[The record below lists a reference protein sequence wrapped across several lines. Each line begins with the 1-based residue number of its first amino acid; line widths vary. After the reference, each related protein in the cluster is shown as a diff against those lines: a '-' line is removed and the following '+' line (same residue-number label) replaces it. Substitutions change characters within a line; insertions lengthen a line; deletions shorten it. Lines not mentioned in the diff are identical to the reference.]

1 MCSVA
6 KLAAILSALFAI
18 AYAAVRPAPS
28 RGKMPAD
35 VRGLAARV
43 AAHPADWMA
52 ASALA
57 ERALDA
63 PVPDRIALWRASSA
77 LAISMAP
84 YRPEPRTAFA
94 RSAFFHWGELSD
106 ADRKAVLDAYAP
118 VLLDDSR
125 TFMTMSQTL
134 YALTGDLGYL
144 RRAQPPRA
152 DTARRVAWI
161 AGTYGRFDDYRAI
174 RAEIER
180 QYGESTARPEGNP
193 ADSRTVEAAHGLD
206 VTVATVMT
214 DEVPPYVEIYV
225 DDARRAEGVVAGQQ
239 TFAVPIGG
247 AGEHRL
253 EVRLANP
260 ITRNGT
266 PRRVRVV
273 SVQAL

>member
-1 MCSVA
+1 MA
-6 KLAAILSALFAI
+6 KFVAILSALFAV
-18 AYAAVRPAPS
+18 AYAVVRPAPS
-28 RGKMPAD
+28 RGALPAD

-43 AAHPADWMA
+43 ASHPSDWMA

-57 ERALDA
+57 EKALDA
-63 PVPDRIALWRASSA
+63 PVRDRLALWRASSA
-77 LAISMAP
+77 LAISSAP

-94 RSAFFHWGELSD
+94 RAAFFHWGELSD
-106 ADRKAVLDAYAP
+106 ADRKAVLGAYAP
-118 VLLDDSR
+118 VLLGDPR

-134 YALTGDLGYL
+134 YALTDDLGYL
-144 RRAQPPRA
+144 RRAQPRRA

-174 RAEIER
+174 REEIER
-180 QYGESTARPEGNP
+180 LYGESAAQSEAQV
-193 ADSRTVEAAHGLD
+193 ADSRSIEAVHGLD

-225 DDARRAEGVVAGQQ
+225 DGARRAEGAVPGEQ
-239 TFAVPIGG
+239 TFAVPIGA
-247 AGEHRL
+247 AGEHRID
-253 EVRLANP
+253 VRLANP

-273 SVQAL
+273 TVRTL